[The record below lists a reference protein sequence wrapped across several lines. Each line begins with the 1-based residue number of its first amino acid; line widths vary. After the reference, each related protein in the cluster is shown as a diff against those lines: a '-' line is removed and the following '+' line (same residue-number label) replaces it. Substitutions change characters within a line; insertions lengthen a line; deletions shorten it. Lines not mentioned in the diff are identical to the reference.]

1 MRDSGRASR
10 AAMESVI
17 KDLSDYEDIIIEELD
32 RIISEIRDLS
42 DIWDDENYQSFL
54 VSVENIKFNIET
66 ELNTVRHTRYALE
79 EKVKIYDRR

>member
-10 AAMESVI
+10 SAMESVI
-17 KDLSDYEDIIIEELD
+17 KDLSDYEDIITEELD

-42 DIWDDENYQSFL
+42 DIWDDGNYQSFL

>member
-10 AAMESVI
+10 SAMESVI

-42 DIWDDENYQSFL
+42 DIWDDGNYQSFL